1 MIVVGINNTLP
12 RQQHMASKI
21 ADNDFNVIE
30 AIHYKYYL
38 IHTQYLM
45 LGIIKLLATRKI
57 QFDTHSIVV
66 TVMTLVV
73 ISREKFCTCSSNT
86 SSLELELES
95 PLRSSLNWKGR
106 SFFAGK
112 EDAN

>member
-12 RQQHMASKI
+12 QQQHMASKI

-38 IHTQYLM
+38 IHTQHLM

-73 ISREKFCTCSSNT
+73 ISKEKFCTCSSNT
-86 SSLELELES
+86 
-95 PLRSSLNWKGR
+95 
-106 SFFAGK
+106 
-112 EDAN
+112 